1 MRFTSESRSIRFH
14 QHGYKL
20 NGNIVLLIHSHD
32 SSLRASSLYASWL
45 LATRYV
51 WLTAVPQSPVP
62 ASAFTNTAGDYS

>member
-45 LATRYV
+45 LATLSGSGRWYI
-51 WLTAVPQSPVP
+51 LKGRLSHFA
-62 ASAFTNTAGDYS
+62 